1 VKMQTCSTLHRCSLP
16 IASAVLAVCLVGASA
31 RADELNQV
39 TIHGST
45 VKTIGH
51 AKTGQPI
58 EQVTVRI
65 TVPIDPVMFTT
76 NSGVALVKDR
86 VLDAAKQACK
96 DPDPAVPED
105 QDCVRRAFESAQPE
119 IDAEIAKANRS
130 PKG

>member
-1 VKMQTCSTLHRCSLP
+1 MKTQTRSRLYRPGLLL
-16 IASAVLAVCLVGASA
+16 ASAALALCVLGPGA

-51 AKTGQPI
+51 DKTGQPI
-58 EQVTVRI
+58 EQVTVRLA
-65 TVPIDPVMFTT
+65 VPIDPVMFTT
-76 NSGVALVKDR
+76 NSGVALVKSR

-119 IDAEIAKANRS
+119 IDAEVAKANRS